1 MRTVRSVSQL
11 AAVLL
16 RHLGAYAELAEE
28 DLARCRIQIGLAAGG
43 LLMLLASLLF
53 AVQMLCLAAVAA
65 AWDTPVRMP
74 VIFGL
79 LGLFT
84 ILTVGAVIHLRRL
97 LRARAPVLGA
107 VRREW
112 ELDRRILLRLLSG
125 ERDPEIT
132 TVHQGVTDDAVA

>member
-65 AWDTPVRMP
+65 AWDTPARMP
-74 VIFGL
+74 VILGL
-79 LGLFT
+79 LGFFT
-84 ILTVGAVIHLRRL
+84 ILLVGAAIHLRRL
-97 LRARAPVLGA
+97 RRARTPLFLA

-112 ELDRRILLRLLSG
+112 EFDRRKLSSFLSG
-125 ERDPEIT
+125 GAGAEIT
-132 TVHQGVTDDAVA
+132 TVNQDVANEAGT